1 MPLWGVL
8 LGAIYG
14 REDFARIL
22 GLMAPMMIPFETLGI
37 PFAGWVFDRTGS
49 YDGAFLTFLSLYA
62 LSAVLLAFLRL
73 PAHAARASTLALEEP
88 PTTGAR
94 LLRP

>member
-1 MPLWGVL
+1 
-8 LGAIYG
+8 
-14 REDFARIL
+14 
-22 GLMAPMMIPFETLGI
+22 MMIPFETLGI

-94 LLRP
+94 SLRP